1 MTVAELIAKLQKMPQ
16 DKEVIMFDG
25 PSQYTPYKVEVA
37 DWGGKNIKG
46 KVIIDWMGYCIGNKE
61 PFYGIVVTADGK
73 VWDEDTEEVIKPA
86 R

>member
-1 MTVAELIAKLQKMPQ
+1 MTVAELIAKLQEMPQ

-46 KVIIDWMGYCIGNKE
+46 KVIIDW
-61 PFYGIVVTADGK
+61 YGILHLRKRCGEEK
-73 VWDEDTEEVIKPA
+73 WDIRLPA
-86 R
+86 

>member
-1 MTVAELIAKLQKMPQ
+1 MQREIYRHHPNRMGGRGVTVAELIAKLQEMPQ

-46 KVIIDWMGYCIGNKE
+46 KVIID
-61 PFYGIVVTADGK
+61 
-73 VWDEDTEEVIKPA
+73 
-86 R
+86 

>member
-1 MTVAELIAKLQKMPQ
+1 MGGRDMTVAELIAKLQKMPQ

-46 KVIIDWMGYCIGNKE
+46 KVIID
-61 PFYGIVVTADGK
+61 
-73 VWDEDTEEVIKPA
+73 
-86 R
+86 